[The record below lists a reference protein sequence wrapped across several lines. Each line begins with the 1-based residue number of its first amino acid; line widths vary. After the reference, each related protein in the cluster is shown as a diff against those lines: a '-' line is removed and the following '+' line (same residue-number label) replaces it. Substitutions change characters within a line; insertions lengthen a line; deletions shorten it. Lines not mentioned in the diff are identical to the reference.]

1 MCGLGQLSLALVIT
15 LTDSIK
21 GNVLCLELNVYRR
34 NLKNYIKLDTDVE
47 IRINANMRTEKKVI
61 EKGFDKEKGMHYY
74 KIYFN
79 NEE

>member
-1 MCGLGQLSLALVIT
+1 
-15 LTDSIK
+15 
-21 GNVLCLELNVYRR
+21 
-34 NLKNYIKLDTDVE
+34 LKNYIKLDTDVE
-47 IRINANMRTEKKVI
+47 IRINATMRTEKRVI